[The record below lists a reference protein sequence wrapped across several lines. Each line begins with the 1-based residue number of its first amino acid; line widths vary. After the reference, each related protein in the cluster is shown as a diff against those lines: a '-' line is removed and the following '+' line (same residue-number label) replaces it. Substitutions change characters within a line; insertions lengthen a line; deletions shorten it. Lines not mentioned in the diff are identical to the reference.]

1 MGQATKQPPV
11 LGAADD
17 DHAFIR
23 KQSGK
28 RRRGGMPECQEGR
41 RDGGK
46 KKIEEESDLRVL
58 RCCSCCYSVPALACA
73 HNTLEQSD
81 ENSSKREGSVI
92 TKHQRERER
101 RPTSHSARL
110 YLDLLSG
117 SSSER
122 MATIPLAQSEL
133 SLICED
139 FKPPPLCPASHL
151 SPRRADVLAP
161 AIATSS
167 QNTCQIGL

>member
-81 ENSSKREGSVI
+81 ENTAHRKGRDQSLRNTREKEKDAPQA
-92 TKHQRERER
+92 T
-101 RPTSHSARL
+101 AR
-110 YLDLLSG
+110 
-117 SSSER
+117 
-122 MATIPLAQSEL
+122 
-133 SLICED
+133 
-139 FKPPPLCPASHL
+139 AS
-151 SPRRADVLAP
+151 
-161 AIATSS
+161 T
-167 QNTCQIGL
+167 